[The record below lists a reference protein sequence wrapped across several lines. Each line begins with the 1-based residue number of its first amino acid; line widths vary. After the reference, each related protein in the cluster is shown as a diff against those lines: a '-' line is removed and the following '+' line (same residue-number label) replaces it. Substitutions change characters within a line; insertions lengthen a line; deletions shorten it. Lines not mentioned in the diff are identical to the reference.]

1 MQSCG
6 ELQAKRGPINFKIK
20 GILET
25 GEGIVTSLLI
35 NKLKKQGD
43 DYLSRW
49 RAYPVL
55 LEAGRDR
62 GREAHPT

>member
-6 ELQAKRGPINFKIK
+6 ELQAKRGPINSKIK

-49 RAYPVL
+49 RVYPVL
-55 LEAGRDR
+55 LGSRQ
-62 GREAHPT
+62 G